1 MFWVFNKDKIVS
13 YVVTVFTVAIL
24 FFTAS
29 IFSKTEEIIETSAN
43 NYEPE
48 NNVSVNGDGSL
59 WQLIWVKNC
68 VNKNRPYWH
77 KNKHILLGQA

>member
-1 MFWVFNKDKIVS
+1 MFLIFNKDKIVS

-24 FFTAS
+24 FITAS
-29 IFSKTEEIIETSAN
+29 TFSKTEEIIETSTN

-59 WQLIWVKNC
+59 
-68 VNKNRPYWH
+68 
-77 KNKHILLGQA
+77 

>member
-59 WQLIWVKNC
+59 
-68 VNKNRPYWH
+68 
-77 KNKHILLGQA
+77 

>member
-13 YVVTVFTVAIL
+13 YIVTVFTVAIL
-24 FFTAS
+24 FLTAS
-29 IFSKTEEIIETSAN
+29 TIGKTEEIIVTSAN

-59 WQLIWVKNC
+59 
-68 VNKNRPYWH
+68 
-77 KNKHILLGQA
+77 